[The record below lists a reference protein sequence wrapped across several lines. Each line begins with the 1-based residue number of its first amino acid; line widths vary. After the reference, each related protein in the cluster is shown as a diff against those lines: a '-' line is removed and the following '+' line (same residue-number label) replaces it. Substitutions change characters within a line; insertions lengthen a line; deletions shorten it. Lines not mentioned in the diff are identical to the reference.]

1 MSKLVVVLGP
11 TATGK
16 TKLAVKIA
24 NQYKGEII
32 SADSRQIYKGMDIGT
47 GKDLNEYKINEHY
60 ILHHL
65 IDILDP
71 QINYSVF
78 QFKQDFIQV
87 YNSLIEKNKL
97 PILCGG
103 TGLYIESVLLDYKI
117 PSVGPDDKLRA
128 MLNEKSVEDLSDYLK
143 SISKD
148 QYDENYHITK
158 RRIIRTIEIIKSKET
173 SKHSQTI
180 EIKNPLIIG
189 LDFEREKLLN
199 HIKKRLEERIES
211 GMIEE
216 VQGLINNGMKLD
228 RLKYFG
234 LEYKFIGQYLFNKIS
249 YQDMLE
255 KLNYAI
261 NRFSKRQMTF
271 FRRMEKRGLS
281 ITWISENNLESIN
294 KHLEQYLSI

>member
-47 GKDLNEYKINEHY
+47 GKDLNEYKINQHY

-128 MLNEKSVEDLSDYLK
+128 MLNEKNVEDLSDYLK

-158 RRIIRTIEIIKSKET
+158 RRIIRTIEIIKSNET
-173 SKHSQTI
+173 SKYSQTI
-180 EIKNPLIIG
+180 KIKDPLIIG

-199 HIKKRLEERIES
+199 QIKKRLEERIES

-234 LEYKFIGQYLFNKIS
+234 LEYKFIGQYLFNEIS